1 MLKVTS
7 RYPHQNTIKIEW
19 NLGKRCNYDCS
30 YCPSEIHDNTSPH
43 TDIEILKTTVDK
55 LTTLGKPVRLSFTG
69 GEPCVHPK
77 FDELVKYAKHKGIS
91 WISVT
96 TNGTRPYEFYSSLPV
111 DQYVF
116 SIHLEYD
123 WLRVFNTVEK
133 MNLSSTTKVIAQIMA
148 HHNHMPAVIELRAK
162 CLLAHI
168 PNTVRRIRWT
178 QGDHDLFD
186 DMRYN
191 TNDLDWLKEME
202 STVEANT
209 VVWLNKEYATI
220 LYHANDMIKNHQN
233 KFKGW
238 TCTAG
243 IESLMINWDGD
254 VHRATCRVGGSLGN
268 IYEASFVAPSEPV
281 TCDRNFCTCAADIP
295 LTKVSARAQE
305 TLNESQSS
313 VVDPL
318 L

>member
-1 MLKVTS
+1 
-7 RYPHQNTIKIEW
+7 
-19 NLGKRCNYDCS
+19 
-30 YCPSEIHDNTSPH
+30 
-43 TDIEILKTTVDK
+43 
-55 LTTLGKPVRLSFTG
+55 
-69 GEPCVHPK
+69 
-77 FDELVKYAKHKGIS
+77 
-91 WISVT
+91 
-96 TNGTRPYEFYSSLPV
+96 
-111 DQYVF
+111 
-116 SIHLEYD
+116 
-123 WLRVFNTVEK
+123 

-148 HHNHMPAVIELRAK
+148 HHEHMPAVIQIRAK
-162 CLLAHI
+162 CLLGKI

-191 TNDLDWLKEME
+191 LNDLELLKEME

-209 VVWLNKEYATI
+209 VVWLDNEYAQ
-220 LYHANDMIKNHQN
+220 LHYHANDMIKNHQN

-238 TCTAG
+238 TCNAG

-295 LTKVSARAQE
+295 LTKILSHASQADK
-305 TLNESQSS
+305 NSESL
-313 VVDPL
+313 DT
-318 L
+318 

>member
-1 MLKVTS
+1 MFKVTS
-7 RYPHQNTIKIEW
+7 RWPHQGSIKIEW

-43 TDIEILKTTVDK
+43 TDIEMLKATVDK
-55 LTTLGKPVRLSFTG
+55 LVTLGKPIRLSFTG

-77 FDELVKYAKHKGIS
+77 FAELVKYCNHVGIS

-96 TNGTRPYEFYSSLPV
+96 TNGTLPYDFYANLPV

-123 WLRVFNTVEK
+123 WKRVFKTVEQ
-133 MNLSSTTKVIAQIMA
+133 MNLSAYTKVMAQIMA
-148 HHNHMPAVIELRAK
+148 HHDHMDAVVQLRAK

-191 TNDLDWLKEME
+191 ATDLDWLKEMD
-202 STVEANT
+202 STVPANT
-209 VVWLNKEYATI
+209 VIDDKD
-220 LYHANDMIKNHQN
+220 LYHANDVIKLHLN
-233 KFKGW
+233 KYKDW
-238 TCTAG
+238 TCNAG

-268 IYEASFVAPSEPV
+268 IYEGTFIAPIEPV
-281 TCDRNFCTCAADIP
+281 ICDRNFCTCSADIP
-295 LTKVSARAQE
+295 LTKYSRIDH
-305 TLNESQSS
+305 SIDSI
-313 VVDPL
+313 
-318 L
+318 

>member
-1 MLKVTS
+1 MYKVTS
-7 RYPHQNTIKIEW
+7 RWPHQGSIKIEW

-30 YCPSEIHDNTSPH
+30 YCPASIHDNSSPH
-43 TDIEILKTTVDK
+43 TDVEILKRAVDK
-55 LTTLGKPVRLSFTG
+55 LVTLGKPIRLSFTG

-77 FDELVKYAKHKGIS
+77 FQELVKYCKHVGVT

-96 TNGTRPYEFYSSLPV
+96 TNGTLPYEFYAALEAN
-111 DQYVF
+111 QIVF
-116 SIHLEYD
+116 SIHLEFD
-123 WLRVFNTVEK
+123 WKRVFNTVEQ
-133 MNLSSTTKVIAQIMA
+133 MNLSAYTKVMAQIMA
-148 HHNHMPAVIELRAK
+148 HHDHMDAVVQLRAK

-178 QGDHDLFD
+178 EGDHDLFD

-191 TNDLDWLKEME
+191 LNDLELLKEME

-209 VVWLNKEYATI
+209 VVWLDDKFAQ
-220 LYHANDMIKNHQN
+220 LHYHANDMIKNHQN

-238 TCTAG
+238 TCNAG

-268 IYEASFVAPSEPV
+268 IYEGNFVAPSEPV

-295 LTKVSARAQE
+295 LTKYSPTQE
-305 TLNESQSS
+305 IL
-313 VVDPL
+313 P
-318 L
+318 